1 MKENVNHFFKVKHA
15 ITVNS
20 WTSGLVCAVGAID
33 INPGDEI
40 ILSPWT
46 MSACASA
53 ILNWNAIPVFAD
65 IEKETYNIDPKDII
79 KKISKK
85 QKL

>member
-1 MKENVNHFFKVKHA
+1 
-15 ITVNS
+15 
-20 WTSGLVCAVGAID
+20 
-33 INPGDEI
+33 
-40 ILSPWT
+40 

-65 IEKETYNIDPKDII
+65 IEKETYNIDPKILL
-79 KKISKK
+79 KKFQKK

>member
-1 MKENVNHFFKVKHA
+1 
-15 ITVNS
+15 
-20 WTSGLVCAVGAID
+20 
-33 INPGDEI
+33 
-40 ILSPWT
+40 

-79 KKISKK
+79 KKF
-85 QKL
+85 QKNKSYNGNRYFWPSL